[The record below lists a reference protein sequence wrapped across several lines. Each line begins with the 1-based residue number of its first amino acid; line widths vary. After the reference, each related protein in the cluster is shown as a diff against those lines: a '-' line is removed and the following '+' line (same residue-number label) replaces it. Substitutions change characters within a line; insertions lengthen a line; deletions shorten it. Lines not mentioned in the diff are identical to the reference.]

1 MKIPESYEGPVVAV
15 ALGVVAFAVLALIE
29 VLASLG

>member
-15 ALGVVAFAVLALIE
+15 ALGVGAFVILAVFRLIGW
-29 VLASLG
+29 LT